1 MAVLRVIVTVLYVLI
16 CIALVALVLFQES
29 KTQGLSGTING
40 VAETYWGKN
49 KGRSMEGAL
58 EKGTKIL
65 AALFIVLSVVLAV
78 VTDFLFNVYLIRL
91 VLNGIQNGVSFQEV
105 FRQILVIGCNE
116 VNILAQLL

>member
-16 CIALVALVLFQES
+16 CVALVAIVLFQES

-65 AALFIVLSVVLAV
+65 AALFIVLSVVL
-78 VTDFLFNVYLIRL
+78 N
-91 VLNGIQNGVSFQEV
+91 LNW
-105 FRQILVIGCNE
+105 
-116 VNILAQLL
+116 

>member
-16 CIALVALVLFQES
+16 CVSLVALVLFQES
-29 KTQGLSGTING
+29 ISPGLSGTING

-65 AALFIVLSVVLAV
+65 AALFIVLSVVL
-78 VTDFLFNVYLIRL
+78 N
-91 VLNGIQNGVSFQEV
+91 LNW
-105 FRQILVIGCNE
+105 
-116 VNILAQLL
+116 

>member
-16 CIALVALVLFQES
+16 CVALVALVLFQES

-65 AALFIVLSVVLAV
+65 ATLFIVLSVVL
-78 VTDFLFNVYLIRL
+78 N
-91 VLNGIQNGVSFQEV
+91 LNW
-105 FRQILVIGCNE
+105 
-116 VNILAQLL
+116 